1 MRTKLTRIALMSLM
15 LVSAAP
21 LCGAIAA
28 ASEIDQSVLEARQ
41 KTPALSFVVMEAK
54 LFEGDS
60 TTEMS
65 CSTIRMV
72 IESEDGKFTNVR
84 TKELFLFDKAN
95 NQFGGGAAYLPG
107 TYKVVDILC
116 DSHHYRGN
124 LARFTLQPGQS
135 VNLGCLV
142 VQFRGS
148 RPHPLVYPT
157 YSGQARVVDLSSN
170 AIASLSRRMPVSF
183 GQTVKRYMTPLLTAA
198 NAKPA
203 Q

>member
-1 MRTKLTRIALMSLM
+1 MRTKLTRVALMSLM
-15 LVSAAP
+15 LILPA
-21 LCGAIAA
+21 LRCGALAA
-28 ASEIDQSVLEARQ
+28 ASEIDQRVLEARQ
-41 KTPALSFVVMEAK
+41 KSPALSFVVMEAK

-60 TTEMS
+60 TTEKS

-72 IESEDGKFTNVR
+72 IKSEDGKLTNVR

-107 TYKVVDILC
+107 TYTVVDILC

-124 LARFTLQPGQS
+124 LARFTLQSGQS

-148 RPHPLVYPT
+148 RPHPFVYPT

-170 AIASLSRRMPVSF
+170 AVASLSHRMPVSF
-183 GQTVKRYMTPLLTAA
+183 GQTVKRPMTPLLTAA
-198 NAKPA
+198 SAKRA